1 MPKKIIIVSI
11 FLLCSISWV
20 IAGTTG
26 KITGKV
32 TDAETGEPLPGAN
45 VVIEG
50 TTLGAAT
57 DSEGDYFI
65 LNVPPGSYTVVT
77 TMIGYAKMNQ
87 TGVGVSIDRTI
98 KVDFRISSEAIAGE
112 EVTIVSERDLV
123 ELDMSASQI
132 SFASE
137 QIKEVP
143 LIVDIRQFIELQ
155 AGIEGNLIRGGGL
168 DQQGLVVDGLTFL
181 DNETNEPMLIVNLS
195 AMEDVSVIKGG
206 FNAEYGNIRSG
217 LINITTKEGTQRYHG
232 SVDIR
237 YTPSAQKHRGPSLF
251 EHDNFYLRP
260 YLDPE
265 VAFVGTANGGWDE
278 YTQSQNEEF
287 GGWNAF
293 VAANPELGLT
303 PEQARDL
310 FIWQHRA
317 EGSAAL
323 GHPFPGEYGNDP
335 DYNVDLSFG
344 GPIPFFGNY
353 LGDMTFF
360 ASHRANVERPVIALQ
375 RDRDY
380 FRNSMFKLTSN
391 ISSNVKFGIEVLI
404 GKFESAG
411 GRNVAGGNVI
421 TFDVTGSDEVESLPG
436 FFTSNMRGIYFPF
449 GDSPLT
455 TDRRIVGLT
464 FDHVLN
470 PKTFYSVRVSFTNKE
485 NDQNGVETLQKLGLF
500 RPGFEPGVSN
510 ADIIRSFGSQSVDAA
525 PYGFS
530 GSGGYQYALAGGAVI
545 GGIGGGSRNL
555 NKVNT
560 LNAKIDLTSQINKR
574 NEVQVGIMVNY
585 DDLDVLEGA
594 WGSGDPT
601 GDQRIEYKE
610 QAVRIGAYLQDK
622 LEFEGMIA
630 NIGLRVDYNQP
641 NANDFLGDPF
651 SPFFSGVFLKPIVED
666 RKAIFEENVASESAR
681 SKVKL
686 SPRLG
691 VSHPIT
697 DVSKVYFNYGHFYS
711 MPLSANLYA
720 VNFGRAGSGI
730 LSIGNPSAEIP
741 RTIAYEL
748 GYEHEI
754 ADMFLI
760 SLTGYYKDVTNQ
772 TAGINFVNF
781 DGSVNYETQNNS
793 NYADIRGLEI
803 SLEKRWGS
811 WITGWVNYNYVIE
824 TSGSIGREFFFQDQR
839 RQRNEG
845 LRNPQQEKPLAR
857 PFARANAQLR
867 TPDNWGPA
875 LGGIKPLED
884 LTVDLLFQFKS
895 GDYFTWEAG
904 IGPFTVENNLQWKS
918 TYDWD
923 LRIGKRV
930 AIGSYDFTFFADIFN
945 VFNTKRMSGAGFRST
960 QVDIRNYLNS
970 LHLPLYAEQKYQDAG
985 FTAGDDNVGDMRSSD
1000 KPYID
1005 MPDNLSFAFNRPRVV
1020 IFGFR
1025 ASF

>member
-1 MPKKIIIVSI
+1 MVKKCLILSF
-11 FLLCSISWV
+11 FLLSGLSLLM
-20 IAGTTG
+20 AGTTG
-26 KITGKV
+26 KIAGKI
-32 TDAETGEPLPGAN
+32 TDAQTGEPLPGAN
-45 VVIEG
+45 VFVEG

-57 DSEGDYFI
+57 DTEGDYFI
-65 LNVPPGSYTVVT
+65 LNVPPGTYSVAS
-77 TMIGYAKMNQ
+77 TMMGYAKLRQ
-87 TGVGVSIDRTI
+87 SLVRVSIDRTI
-98 KVDFRISSEAIAGE
+98 KVDFKMKIQAVTGE
-112 EVTIVSERDLV
+112 EVTIVSERDIV
-123 ELDMSASQI
+123 QLDMSASQI
-132 SFASE
+132 SFAAE
-137 QIKEVP
+137 QIYEVP
-143 LIVDIRQFIELQ
+143 LVVDIRQFINLQ
-155 AGIEGNLIRGGGL
+155 AGIEGDLIRGGGL

-181 DNETNEPMLIVNLS
+181 DNQTNAPMLIVNLS
-195 AMEDVSVIKGG
+195 AVEEVSVIKGG

-217 LINITTKEGTQRYHG
+217 LINITTKSGTQRYHG
-232 SVDIR
+232 SVDVR
-237 YTPSAQKHRGPSLF
+237 YTPSEQKHRGPSLF
-251 EHDNFYLRP
+251 SHDNFYLRP
-260 YLDPE
+260 YLDPG
-265 VAFVGTANGGWDE
+265 VAFVGTANGDWDE
-278 YTQSQNEEF
+278 YTQAQNEEF

-293 VAANPELGLT
+293 VADNPDLGLT
-303 PEQARDL
+303 AEQARDL

-317 EGSAAL
+317 EGSAEL
-323 GHPFPGEYGNDP
+323 GHPFPGEYGNKP

-344 GPIPFFGNY
+344 GPIPFFGNN

-360 ASHRANVERPVIALQ
+360 ASHRVNVERPIIALQ

-380 FRNSMFKLTSN
+380 TRNSMFKLTSN
-391 ISSNVKFGIEVLI
+391 ISSNIKFGLEVLI

-411 GRNVAGGNVI
+411 GRDVSGGLVLNQDLV
-421 TFDVTGSDEVESLPG
+421 GSDAVDDSPG
-436 FFTSNMRGIYFPF
+436 FFTSNERGIYFPF
-449 GDSPLT
+449 GDSPIT
-455 TDRRIVGLT
+455 QDRRIFGLT

-470 PKTFYSVRVSFTNKE
+470 PKTFYSVRVSFVNKE
-485 NDQNGVETLQKLGLF
+485 NDQNGVETLQRLGLF

-510 ADIIRSFGSQSVDAA
+510 ADIIRSFGSQAVDAA

-560 LNAKIDLTSQINKR
+560 LNAKIDLTSQITKR
-574 NEVQVGIMVNY
+574 NEVQVGIMLNY

-610 QAVRIGAYLQDK
+610 QAVRIGAYVQDK

-630 NIGLRVDYNQP
+630 NIGLRLDYNQP
-641 NANDFLGDPF
+641 NANNFLGDPF

-666 RKAIFEENVASESAR
+666 RKAIFEENVPSESAKSR
-681 SKVKL
+681 VKI

-697 DVSKVYFNYGHFYS
+697 DVSKIYFNYGHFYS
-711 MPLSANLYA
+711 MPLSSNLYA

-730 LSIGNPSAEIP
+730 LEVGNPSAEIP

-760 SLTGYYKDVTNQ
+760 SLTGYYKDITNQ

-781 DGSVNYETQNNS
+781 DGSVNYETLNNS
-793 NYADIRGLEI
+793 NYADVRGLEV

-811 WITGWVNYNYVIE
+811 WITGWVNYNYLIE
-824 TSGSIGREFFFQDQR
+824 TNGSIGREFFFQDQR

-845 LRNPQQEKPLAR
+845 LRDPKQEKPLAR
-857 PFARANAQLR
+857 PSARANIQLR
-867 TPDNWGPA
+867 SPDNWGPA

-884 LTVDLLFQFKS
+884 VTVDLLFQYKS
-895 GDYFTWEAG
+895 GNYFTWEP

-930 AIGSYDFTFFADIFN
+930 TIGRRDFTFFADIFN
-945 VFNTKRMSGAGFRST
+945 VFNTKRMSGGGFRNT
-960 QVDIRNYLNS
+960 QVDMRNYLNS
-970 LHLPLYAEQKYQDAG
+970 LHLPIYEEQKYQDAG
-985 FTAGDDNVGDMRSSD
+985 FTAGDDQVGDMRSAD
-1000 KPYID
+1000 KSYID
-1005 MPDNLSFAFNRPRVV
+1005 MPDNLSFAFNAPRVV
-1020 IFGFR
+1020 VFGFR